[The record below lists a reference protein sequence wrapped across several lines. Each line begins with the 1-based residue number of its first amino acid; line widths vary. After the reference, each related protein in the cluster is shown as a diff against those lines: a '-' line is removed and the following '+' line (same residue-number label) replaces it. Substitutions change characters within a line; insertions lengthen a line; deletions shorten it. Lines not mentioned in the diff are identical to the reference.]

1 MRIRR
6 RQFESRLAFNMTP
19 LVDVVFLLIIFFIMT
34 LNFSHLLI
42 RKTDLPLADR
52 AKPELKRT
60 PAELIITVQK
70 DLSLFVGR
78 SPVPLQRLGEFLQA
92 RIQDPV
98 GTTVTLRGDE
108 TLPYQTLQLVM
119 EQVALSGVS
128 RIHFAA
134 YMEPPAPLMPERTDE
149 ITP

>member
-1 MRIRR
+1 MRIRHR
-6 RQFESRLAFNMTP
+6 KSESRLAFNMTP

-42 RKTDLPLADR
+42 RKVELPLADK
-52 AKPELKRT
+52 ATPELKRT
-60 PAELIITVQK
+60 PAELIITVQS
-70 DLSLFVGR
+70 DHSLFVGR
-78 SPVPLQRLGEFLQA
+78 KPVQLQRLGEFLQA

-134 YMEPPAPLMPERTDE
+134 YMEPPAPLMPEKTHE

>member
-6 RQFESRLAFNMTP
+6 RQSVSHLAINMTP

-34 LNFSHLLI
+34 LNFSDMLI
-42 RKTDLPLADR
+42 RKIDLPLADK
-52 AKPELKRT
+52 AKPELERT
-60 PAELIITVQK
+60 PAELIITLQK
-70 DLSLFVGR
+70 DHSLFVGR
-78 SPVPLQRLGEFLQA
+78 NPVPLQQLGEFLQA
-92 RIQDPV
+92 RILDPS

-108 TLPYQTLQLVM
+108 NLPCQTLQLVM

-134 YMEPPAPLMPERTDE
+134 HMEPPAPLMPEGTNE

>member
-1 MRIRR
+1 MRISR
-6 RQFESRLAFNMTP
+6 RQSVSHLAFNMTP
-19 LVDVVFLLIIFFIMT
+19 LVDVVFLLIVFFVMT

-42 RKTDLPLADR
+42 RKVELPLADK
-52 AKPELKRT
+52 AKPELERT
-60 PAELIITVQK
+60 PAELIITVQN
-70 DLSLFVGR
+70 DNSLFVGR
-78 SPVPLQRLGEFLQA
+78 KPVPLQRLGKFLQK
-92 RIQDPV
+92 RILDPT

-108 TLPYQTLQLVM
+108 NLPYQTLQLVM

-134 YMEPPAPLMPERTDE
+134 YMEPPAPLMPESPNE

>member
-1 MRIRR
+1 MRIHRR
-6 RQFESRLAFNMTP
+6 RPETHLAFNMTP

-42 RKTDLPLADR
+42 RKVELPLADK
-52 AKPELKRT
+52 AKPELERT
-60 PAELIITVQK
+60 PAELIITIQN
-70 DLSLFVGR
+70 DNSLFVGR
-78 SPVPLQRLGEFLQA
+78 NPVPLQRLGEFLQE
-92 RIQDPV
+92 RILDPNE
-98 GTTVTLRGDE
+98 TTVTLRGDE

-134 YMEPPAPLMPERTDE
+134 YMEPPAPLLPESPNE

>member
-98 GTTVTLRGDE
+98 GTIVTLRGDE
-108 TLPYQTLQLVM
+108 TLPYQTLQVVM